1 MHRPGPDDLNVP
13 PMFRDPIT
21 SRNTEPPNTAIS
33 STGQIVR
40 RSPNTRGVDPL
51 IANDPWGRWTPS
63 SSSNGPNPSN
73 PHRGHYPVFE
83 TFEWEETDGA
93 EVNSPSIGSASSV
106 SVTYHTNTRP
116 PGQEALLV
124 DTGAVHN
131 LTGQDFIERQT
142 KAAMKHGIKTTW
154 NQIPGTGK
162 KLSGIGDS
170 AKTATQTATV
180 HGVLANGDLIQYEAP
195 VTPPG
200 EPGESSP
207 VPPLYGLESM
217 MNENVVMSVRT
228 GLMALLPE
236 GTSAETHLKFP
247 SGTRFRQCVK
257 APSGHWTL
265 PVSHW
270 AELSDTE

>member
-1 MHRPGPDDLNVP
+1 M
-13 PMFRDPIT
+13 
-21 SRNTEPPNTAIS
+21 
-33 STGQIVR
+33 
-40 RSPNTRGVDPL
+40 
-51 IANDPWGRWTPS
+51 
-63 SSSNGPNPSN
+63 
-73 PHRGHYPVFE
+73 FE

-142 KAAMKHGIKTTW
+142 QAAMKHGFKTTW
-154 NQIPGTGK
+154 NRIPETGK

-170 AKTATQTATV
+170 AKTVTQTALL

-195 VTPPG
+195 VIPPG
-200 EPGESSP
+200 EPGETSP
-207 VPPLYGLESM
+207 VPHLYGLDPM
-217 MNENVVMSVRT
+217 TKENVVMSMRT
-228 GLMALLPE
+228 GLMVFLPE
-236 GTSAETHLKFP
+236 GTSAETHLEFP
-247 SGTRFRQCVK
+247 PGTRYRQCMK

-265 PVSHW
+265 LVSHW
-270 AELSDTE
+270 TEFKHKKVKTVFLSDTG